1 MASVVSGQ
9 TVVHSESTNPSST
22 ALPRNWLS
30 DMGWPN
36 WLVSLTLGAA
46 LVPSDVPRSRLGLD
60 AAPGAPPPPR
70 LEQPARASAAT
81 TTAPAAA
88 VSARSRVR
96 DRERRPGGAESGE
109 VNLATMLPR
118 LLRGVVASGADGSL
132 VQDEGGRTG
141 AGSGAAGFAAASPA
155 AGWPAASPAAGWA

>member
-1 MASVVSGQ
+1 SICLACSMASVVSGQ
-9 TVVHSESTNPSST
+9 TLVHSESTNPSST

-60 AAPGAPPPPR
+60 AAALELGEAAAGGPPPPL

-96 DRERRPGGAESGE
+96 DR
-109 VNLATMLPR
+109 
-118 LLRGVVASGADGSL
+118 
-132 VQDEGGRTG
+132 
-141 AGSGAAGFAAASPA
+141 
-155 AGWPAASPAAGWA
+155 